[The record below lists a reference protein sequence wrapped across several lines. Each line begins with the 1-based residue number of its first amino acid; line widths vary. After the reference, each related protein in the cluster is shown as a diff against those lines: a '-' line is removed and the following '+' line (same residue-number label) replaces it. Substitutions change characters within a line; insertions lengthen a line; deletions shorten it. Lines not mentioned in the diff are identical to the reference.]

1 MAARYAEKLHIVP
14 VFAPASST
22 TAICSYAV
30 GLKNSHWV
38 TFLINLGVMTSD
50 SSDVGTVTV
59 IATDTL
65 GNTTDAQD
73 VAVPFTYRLSGIM
86 GTNEDWGDITAATAS
101 GMTLNA
107 TDDGKSIMIDVD
119 PASIP
124 ALHSTAKGVRIAVD
138 GTNLIT
144 QAGIAVNAFVE
155 DRYPQADHIS
165 ATT

>member
-1 MAARYAEKLHIVP
+1 MARYAEKLHIVP
-14 VFAPASST
+14 VFSPAGT
-22 TAICSYAV
+22 TTFLSYAV
-30 GLKNSHWV
+30 GLKNAHWV

-65 GNTTDAQD
+65 GNTTDDQD
-73 VAVPFTYRLSGIM
+73 VAVPFTYRLSCIM

-101 GMTLNA
+101 GMTFNA
-107 TDDGKSIMIDVD
+107 TDDGKSIVIDVD

-138 GTNLIT
+138 GTGLIS
-144 QAGIAVNAFVE
+144 QDGIAVNALVE

>member
-1 MAARYAEKLHIVP
+1 MARYAEKLHIVP
-14 VFAPASST
+14 VFSPAGT
-22 TAICSYAV
+22 TTFLSYAV
-30 GLKNSHWV
+30 GLENSHWV

-50 SSDVGTVTV
+50 SSDTGTVTV

-73 VAVPFTYRLSGIM
+73 VAVPFSYRLSGVM

-101 GMTLNA
+101 GMTFSA
-107 TDDGKSIMIDVD
+107 VDDGKSIVIDVD

-124 ALHSTAKGVRIAVD
+124 VLHSTAKGVRIAVD
-138 GTNLIT
+138 GTGLIT
-144 QAGIAVNAFVE
+144 QAGIAVNALVE

>member
-1 MAARYAEKLHIVP
+1 MARYAEKLHIVP
-14 VFAPASST
+14 VFAPAGT
-22 TAICSYAV
+22 TTFLSYAV
-30 GLKNSHWV
+30 GLENSHWV

-65 GNTTDAQD
+65 GNTSDAQD
-73 VAVPFTYRLSGIM
+73 VAVPFSYRLSGVM

-101 GMTLNA
+101 GMTFNA
-107 TDDGKSIMIDVD
+107 TDDGKSIVIDVD

-138 GTNLIT
+138 GTDLIT
-144 QAGIAVNAFVE
+144 QEGIAVNAFVE
-155 DRYPQADHIS
+155 DRYPQADHLS

>member
-1 MAARYAEKLHIVP
+1 MARYAEKLHIVP
-14 VFAPASST
+14 VFSPAGT
-22 TAICSYAV
+22 TTFLSYAV
-30 GLKNSHWV
+30 GLKNAHWV

-65 GNTTDAQD
+65 GNSTDAED
-73 VAVPFTYRLSGIM
+73 VAVPFTYRLSGLM

-101 GMTLNA
+101 GMTFNA
-107 TDDGKSIMIDVD
+107 TDDGKSIVIDVD

-138 GTNLIT
+138 GTGLIT

>member
-1 MAARYAEKLHIVP
+1 MARYAEKLHIVP
-14 VFAPASST
+14 VFSPAGT
-22 TAICSYAV
+22 TTFLSYAV
-30 GLKNSHWV
+30 GLENSHWV
-38 TFLINLGVMTSD
+38 TFLVNLGVMTSD
-50 SSDVGTVTV
+50 SSDTGTVTV

-73 VAVPFTYRLSGIM
+73 VAVPFSYRLSGVM

-101 GMTLNA
+101 GMTFSA
-107 TDDGKSIMIDVD
+107 VDDGKSIVIDVD

-138 GTNLIT
+138 GTGLIT
-144 QAGIAVNAFVE
+144 QAGIAVNALVE

>member
-1 MAARYAEKLHIVP
+1 MARYAEKLHIVP
-14 VFAPASST
+14 VFSPAGT
-22 TAICSYAV
+22 TTFLSYAV
-30 GLKNSHWV
+30 GLENSHWV

-50 SSDVGTVTV
+50 SSDVGIVTV

-65 GNTTDAQD
+65 GNTSDAQD
-73 VAVPFTYRLSGIM
+73 VAVPFTYRLSGAM
-86 GTNEDWGDITAATAS
+86 GTDEDWGDITAATAS
-101 GMTLNA
+101 GMTFNA
-107 TDDGKSIMIDVD
+107 TDNGKSIVIDVD

-138 GTNLIT
+138 GDGLIT
-144 QAGIAVNAFVE
+144 QEGIAVNAFVE

>member
-22 TAICSYAV
+22 ATIRSYAV
-30 GLKNSHWV
+30 ALDNSQWI

-50 SSDVGTVTV
+50 STDVATVTIV
-59 IATDTL
+59 ATDTL
-65 GNTTDAQD
+65 GNSSDAQD
-73 VAVPFTYRLSGIM
+73 VAIPFSYRLSAAVASD
-86 GTNEDWGDITAATAS
+86 NWGDITAATAT
-101 GMTLNA
+101 GMTFNA
-107 TDDGKSIMIDVD
+107 TDDGKSIVIDVD

-138 GTNLIT
+138 GTGLIS
-144 QAGIAVNAFVE
+144 QDGIAVNALVE

-165 ATT
+165 AST

>member
-1 MAARYAEKLHIVP
+1 MARYAEKLHIVP

-22 TAICSYAV
+22 TAIRSYAV

-50 SSDVGTVTV
+50 STDIGTVTV

-101 GMTLNA
+101 GMTFNA
-107 TDDGKSIMIDVD
+107 TDDGKSIVIDVD

-124 ALHSTAKGVRIAVD
+124 ALHSTAKGVQV
-138 GTNLIT
+138 LIDA
-144 QAGIAVNAFVE
+144 AGLISNVATSITALIE
-155 DRYPQADHIS
+155 DRYPQNEHLS
-165 ATT
+165 ST

>member
-1 MAARYAEKLHIVP
+1 MARYAEKLHIVP
-14 VFAPASST
+14 VFSPAGT
-22 TAICSYAV
+22 TTFLSYAV
-30 GLKNSHWV
+30 GLKNAHWV
-38 TFLINLGVMTSD
+38 TFLVNLGVMTSD

-65 GNTTDAQD
+65 GNSTDAED

-101 GMTLNA
+101 GMTFNA
-107 TDDGKSIMIDVD
+107 TDDGKSIVIDVD

-138 GTNLIT
+138 GTGLIT